1 MSQER
6 QQDRPEQRLDE
17 QGKTAPESGG
27 QQSADAQR
35 AEVADAQPD
44 DPADSGPETGA
55 EAASESEEL
64 AGMRE
69 AMLRMRA
76 DMDNHERRL
85 QRDMER
91 SRKFAIEGLLRDLV
105 PALDSMDQ
113 ALAVAGEQA
122 GQQADEGLALTR
134 RQLLGVLE
142 KHGLEVLDPLGERFD
157 PSWHEA
163 MTTRPAGDQEPET
176 VAQVLQ
182 KGYVL
187 NERLIRPARVIVAK

>member
-17 QGKTAPESGG
+17 QGETAPESGG
-27 QQSADAQR
+27 EQSSDAQR
-35 AEVADAQPD
+35 AEFADAQPE
-44 DPADSGPETGA
+44 DPADSGPEAGA

-76 DMDNHERRL
+76 DMDNRERRL

-91 SRKFAIEGLLRDLV
+91 SRKFAIESLLRDLV

-113 ALAVAGEQA
+113 ALAVAGEQ
-122 GQQADEGLALTR
+122 GEQQADEGLALTR

-142 KHGLEVLDPLGERFD
+142 KHGLQVLDPLGERFD

-176 VAQVLQ
+176 VVQVLQ

-187 NERLIRPARVIVAK
+187 NERLVRPARVIVAK